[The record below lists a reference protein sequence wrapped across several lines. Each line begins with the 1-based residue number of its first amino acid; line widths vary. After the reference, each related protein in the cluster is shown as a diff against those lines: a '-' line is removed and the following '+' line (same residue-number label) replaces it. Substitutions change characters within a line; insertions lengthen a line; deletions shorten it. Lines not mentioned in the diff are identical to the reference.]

1 MFLNTIYKKKYMV
14 VILNDDHFV
23 EGILGG
29 IGAFFAV
36 AIKEIVP
43 NINPLILATIGFM
56 SIWYIRKIGMNLYKE
71 HKKINEIK
79 SSNIELNINPLLL
92 ALAIL
97 MTLLYIVKPKNI
109 IKHLDTRGTYIWLI
123 TMILLGLRVFF

>member
-1 MFLNTIYKKKYMV
+1 MV
-14 VILNDDHFV
+14 VILNDEHFV

-36 AIKEIVP
+36 AIKEMVP
-43 NINPLILATIGFM
+43 NINPVILATIGFM

-71 HKKINEIK
+71 HKKINQIK
-79 SSNIELNINPLLL
+79 SSNIELNVNPLVLG
-92 ALAIL
+92 LAIL

-109 IKHLDTRGTYIWLI
+109 LKNLDSKGTYIWLAI
-123 TMILLGLRVFF
+123 IAALGLRVFF